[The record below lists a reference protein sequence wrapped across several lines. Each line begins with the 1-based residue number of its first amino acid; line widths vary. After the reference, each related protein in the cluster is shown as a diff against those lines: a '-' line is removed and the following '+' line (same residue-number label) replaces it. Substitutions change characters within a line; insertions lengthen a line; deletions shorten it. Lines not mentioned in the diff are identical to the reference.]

1 MATLNS
7 VEIAK
12 QIHRDV
18 DRILKNLS
26 VEDQEMV
33 LKEAQSI
40 VKSLKRIEQIA
51 SKVKVQ
57 K

>member
-1 MATLNS
+1 VATLSS
-7 VEIAK
+7 VEITK

-26 VEDQEMV
+26 VGDQEIV

-40 VKSLKRIEQIA
+40 VKSLKRIEQIQ